1 MIQLKIEVIVQC
13 VPVFL
18 GLRFPKSPSGT
29 ISHGKPQMK
38 GGWRLDRLKGI
49 SMILIGAMLWGATG
63 PLMEWTLDVYPISV
77 AFLLTIRLIVAGI
90 ALLLFLKLKKV
101 RVTAIFRQKI
111 WTRPLLI
118 FSVVGM
124 LGVQYSFVA
133 AINASNAVFATLMQF
148 LAPIYVIA
156 FVSLKF
162 RKWPPAYQVLG
173 MLGTLAGLFL
183 LLTDGRL
190 DSLVISGEALFWG
203 VLVGLAFT
211 FYTLYPARLMQ
222 EWGVLLVVGWSMLFG
237 GIFLGLVNPIFLSD
251 EWGLLANPGVVFA
264 IVSIIIIG
272 TMAFV
277 LFLSSMRFISPVET
291 SILSAMEP
299 LTAMVIS
306 LFWFGHLLSPLQ
318 FGGAFLMLI
327 FVTWLSFAGTKKTAD
342 TTAG

>member
-1 MIQLKIEVIVQC
+1 
-13 VPVFL
+13 
-18 GLRFPKSPSGT
+18 
-29 ISHGKPQMK
+29 
-38 GGWRLDRLKGI
+38 
-49 SMILIGAMLWGATG
+49 MILVGAMLWGATG
-63 PLMEWTLDVYPISV
+63 PLMEWTLDVYPITV

-90 ALLLFLKLKKV
+90 VLLLFLKLKKV

-118 FSVVGM
+118 FSVLGM

-133 AINASNAVFATLMQF
+133 AIDASNAVVATLMQF
-148 LAPIYVIA
+148 LAPIYVIV
-156 FVSLKF
+156 FISMKW

-183 LLTDGRL
+183 LLTNGRL
-190 DSLVISGEALFWG
+190 DTLIISGEALFWG

-251 EWGLLANPGVVFA
+251 EWGLLKDPGILLAILAIIVV
-264 IVSIIIIG
+264 G

-299 LTAMVIS
+299 LTAMAIS
-306 LFWFGHLLSPLQ
+306 FVWFGHFLTPLQ

-327 FVTWLSFAGTKKTAD
+327 FVTWLSFAGDGKPATE
-342 TTAG
+342 GSG

>member
-1 MIQLKIEVIVQC
+1 ME
-13 VPVFL
+13 
-18 GLRFPKSPSGT
+18 
-29 ISHGKPQMK
+29 
-38 GGWRLDRLKGI
+38 RLKGV

-63 PLMEWTLDVYPISV
+63 PLMEWTLDVYPITVS
-77 AFLLTIRLIVAGI
+77 FLLTIRLIIAGI
-90 ALLLFLKLKKV
+90 VLLLFLKMKQV
-101 RVTAIFRQKI
+101 QVTSIFRQKI

-118 FSVVGM
+118 FSVAGM

-133 AINASNAVFATLMQF
+133 AIDTSNAVFATLMQF
-148 LAPIYVIA
+148 LAPVYVIV
-156 FVSLKF
+156 FISMRL
-162 RKWPPAYQVLG
+162 RKWPPVYQVLG
-173 MLGTLAGLFL
+173 MAGTLAGLFL

-237 GIFLGLVNPIFLSD
+237 GIFLGLINPIFLSD
-251 EWGLLANPGVVFA
+251 EWGLLADPTLILAIIAIIVV
-264 IVSIIIIG
+264 G

-306 LFWFGHLLSPLQ
+306 LVWFGHFLSPLQ
-318 FGGAFLMLI
+318 IGGAFLMLV
-327 FVTWLSFAGTKKTAD
+327 FVTWLSFAGNEKTVED
-342 TTAG
+342 HS

>member
-1 MIQLKIEVIVQC
+1 MGRV
-13 VPVFL
+13 
-18 GLRFPKSPSGT
+18 
-29 ISHGKPQMK
+29 
-38 GGWRLDRLKGI
+38 KGI
-49 SMILIGAMLWGATG
+49 SMILVGAMLWGATG
-63 PLMEWTLDVYPISV
+63 PLMEWTLDVYPITV

-90 ALLLFLKLKKV
+90 VLLLFLKLKKV

-118 FSVVGM
+118 FSVLGM

-133 AINASNAVFATLMQF
+133 AIDASNAVVATLMQF
-148 LAPIYVIA
+148 LAPIYVIV
-156 FVSLKF
+156 FISMKW

-183 LLTDGRL
+183 LLTNGRL
-190 DSLVISGEALFWG
+190 DTLIISGEALFWG

-251 EWGLLANPGVVFA
+251 EWGLLKDPAVLLAILAIIVV
-264 IVSIIIIG
+264 G

-306 LFWFGHLLSPLQ
+306 FVWFGHFLTPLQ

-327 FVTWLSFAGTKKTAD
+327 FVTWLSFAGNEKPATE
-342 TTAG
+342 GSG